1 MPIRLAQLRQEPNQ
15 PANRAV
21 RRIATASDWL
31 SRANRFLIARAGV
44 LARNQSDCLIPKR
57 F

>member
-31 SRANRFLIARAGV
+31 SRANRFLIARNCVGQCGATNFQGY
-44 LARNQSDCLIPKR
+44 